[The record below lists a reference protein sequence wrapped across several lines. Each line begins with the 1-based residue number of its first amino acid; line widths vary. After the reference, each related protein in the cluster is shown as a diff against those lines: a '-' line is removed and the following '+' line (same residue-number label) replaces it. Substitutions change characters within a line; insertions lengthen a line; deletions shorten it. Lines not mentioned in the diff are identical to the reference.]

1 MDGPPIGF
9 SLWSEQTV
17 KVSLPRIS
25 PIVHIAALFVHL
37 SLLAG
42 FRCPKGLMLASISFS
57 FLFGLVCVALFAATD
72 ATYQTGGDCRQINC
86 NDSKINSHFLLA
98 MSESLASTRH
108 SRDSKRRNNLE
119 KTFHPA
125 VNSGGSPAGKQSEGL
140 PAGTSHK
147 VLLTRFSHAERNG
160 WEGNDQGRKGK
171 EGEEMKLLETYYPSP
186 SNILNK
192 RQPWLCFA
200 CCFPFKDSLPLREE

>member
-1 MDGPPIGF
+1 MP
-9 SLWSEQTV
+9 ET
-17 KVSLPRIS
+17 
-25 PIVHIAALFVHL
+25 
-37 SLLAG
+37 
-42 FRCPKGLMLASISFS
+42 LASI
-57 FLFGLVCVALFAATD
+57 
-72 ATYQTGGDCRQINC
+72 
-86 NDSKINSHFLLA
+86 
-98 MSESLASTRH
+98 RH
-108 SRDSKRRNNLE
+108 SGVSKRRNNLE
-119 KTFHPA
+119 KSFRQA
-125 VNSGGSPAGKQSEGL
+125 VISGGSSPAGKQSEGL

-200 CCFPFKDSLPLREE
+200 CCFPFKVLSRFAKNSITRHDKICQAKNPAKLSTPWNIPWNIFLAGLVRTD